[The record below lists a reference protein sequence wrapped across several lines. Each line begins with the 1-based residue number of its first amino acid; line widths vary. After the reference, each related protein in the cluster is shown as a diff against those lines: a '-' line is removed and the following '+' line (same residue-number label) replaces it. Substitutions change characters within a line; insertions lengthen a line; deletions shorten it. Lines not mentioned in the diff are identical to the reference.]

1 LKAAVQQVFEQL
13 RPEQVRS
20 IASYDFIWDALLYA
34 ASC

>member
-1 LKAAVQQVFEQL
+1 MFAQL

-20 IASYDFIWDALLYA
+20 IANYDFIWDALLYA